1 MDLEEDLQ
9 NHVEYED
16 EEEDEETWDTGLAE
30 AAKQQ
35 AAVAKAAPP
44 PATSTRAASKRTE
57 SRPLPPAKKSRT
69 VDSGAGGLPAAG
81 TSQVEAGSPDIA
93 VPGTSSGLTS
103 LSSLGLG
110 PEVIAAIVKTA
121 ANDAKKDNLLIKYLE
136 QQVGKK
142 KESNIEDDDV
152 LEDDILTDEMY
163 HLRDNGADVV
173 DMRIRHLLRTPN
185 RPVSEWWKGKET
197 PLRKSVPTRGSN
209 LYLEST
215 MVRISEEIIGLI
227 N

>member
-1 MDLEEDLQ
+1 MLQ
-9 NHVEYED
+9 FHEN
-16 EEEDEETWDTGLAE
+16 
-30 AAKQQ
+30 
-35 AAVAKAAPP
+35 
-44 PATSTRAASKRTE
+44 
-57 SRPLPPAKKSRT
+57 
-69 VDSGAGGLPAAG
+69 
-81 TSQVEAGSPDIA
+81 
-93 VPGTSSGLTS
+93 
-103 LSSLGLG
+103 
-110 PEVIAAIVKTA
+110 
-121 ANDAKKDNLLIKYLE
+121 
-136 QQVGKK
+136 
-142 KESNIEDDDV
+142 DV